1 MKTIV
6 FNEINSTNE
15 FAKTVEDIGE
25 DVLIVAKRQT
35 AGKGTKGRSFSSEE
49 GGIYLSHLRFSPDL
63 AENAFYLTAG
73 AAVAVV
79 NTLEAF
85 GIEGVIKWPNDV
97 LAGGKKI
104 CGILA
109 ENVIRDGAI
118 YRSVVGIGLN
128 VNNEISENLKD
139 VAVSMKDIKGEKLS
153 YESVLATLAYNLTL
167 PVDMERY
174 REKSVVIGKE
184 LLIIKGDK
192 VYHGAGEEILPDGRL
207 KLKSGEILSAA
218 EVTLRI

>member
-15 FAKTVEDIGE
+15 FAKTLEFAGE

-35 AGKGTKGRSFSSEE
+35 GGKGTKGRSFLSEE
-49 GGIYLSHLRFSPDL
+49 GGIYVSYVRFSHLA
-63 AENAFYLTAG
+63 AENAFLLTAG

-85 GIEGVIKWPNDV
+85 GIESGIKWPNDV
-97 LAGGKKI
+97 FAGGKKI
-104 CGILA
+104 CGILV
-109 ENVIRDGAI
+109 ENVFRGNEI
-118 YRSVVGIGLN
+118 YRSIVGIGLN
-128 VNNEISENLKD
+128 VNNPIDGEIKD
-139 VAVSMKDIKGEKLS
+139 IATSMSNIKGEKLP
-153 YESVLATLAYNLTL
+153 YENVLATLAYNLTL

-174 REKSVVIGKE
+174 REKSIVLGKE
-184 LLIIKGDK
+184 IIVIKGDETYRAK
-192 VYHGAGEEILPDGRL
+192 GEEILPDGRL

-218 EVTLRI
+218 EVTLKI